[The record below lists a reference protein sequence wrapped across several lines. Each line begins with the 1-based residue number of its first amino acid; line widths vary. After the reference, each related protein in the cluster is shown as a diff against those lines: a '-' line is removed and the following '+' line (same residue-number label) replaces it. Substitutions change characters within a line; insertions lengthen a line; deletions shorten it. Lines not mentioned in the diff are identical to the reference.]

1 MAEDELPVA
10 AVVELAVPGVLGDP
24 EWGGGEAVEA
34 SLSK

>member
-1 MAEDELPVA
+1 MDEDELLVA
-10 AVVELAVPGVLGDP
+10 AVVALAVPGVPGDP